1 MIRPRLALA
10 CRRARRPSMVS
21 IPGRGAATW
30 AAFAWAG
37 LFGGADWMPAGVRSL
52 RPLGLRAS
60 PSVLGLRLV
69 IVSPGSR
76 ESRMHAGTQ
85 EQSNVVNVWVSVVRN
100 LGRRSHPPVRACAA
114 VVRSNRP
121 RRWLTLCADYKIVI
135 TLLDWLGSSPLPTA
149 ANSLEVSQETRR
161 AAAAHTGV
169 RRTQGRPPRA
179 FGQCAGCQVVPVATT
194 SAPLGTPTD
203 PSRQ

>member
-1 MIRPRLALA
+1 VPAGLGVACAVLATVGWA
-10 CRRARRPSMVS
+10 GFFGVAGW
-21 IPGRGAATW
+21 IFAGRGSLG
-30 AAFAWAG
+30 AF
-37 LFGGADWMPAGVRSL
+37 
-52 RPLGLRAS
+52 GLRAS

-100 LGRRSHPPVRACAA
+100 LGRRSHPPVRPCAA

-179 FGQCAGCQVVPVATT
+179 FGQCAGCQVVAVATT
-194 SAPLGTPTD
+194 SALPGIPAD
-203 PSRQ
+203 PSRR